1 MTTPLLEERKRLFA
15 DRLGAIRKL
24 ADRLAW
30 SNKRVGFPLDGAT
43 LRAMDEARAESLSA
57 FIERF
62 SKLQDLLGATFRE
75 VASLSGQP
83 AEDYNLVLST
93 MEKAG
98 IANADEWRE
107 LRALRNEVAHEYSL
121 DVGRQAGL
129 FNSLGEASGEILS
142 TAQRLGRYCAERLG
156 IEHGAK
162 S

>member
-1 MTTPLLEERKRLFA
+1 MTTPLLEERKRLLA
-15 DRLGAIRKL
+15 DRLVAIRKL
-24 ADRLAW
+24 AERLAW
-30 SNKRVGFPLDGAT
+30 SNKRVRFPLNGPS
-43 LRAMDEARAESLSA
+43 LRTMDEARAESLSA

-83 AEDYNLVLST
+83 ADDYNLVLST

-98 IANADEWRE
+98 ITNADEWRE

-121 DVGRQAGL
+121 DVERQAGL

-142 TAQRLGRYCAERLG
+142 TAERLARYSGERLG

-162 S
+162 G